1 MGESCVLIGDTSRQI
16 GPSLPLEIS
25 RFARKNR
32 LCFGHTINPGF
43 IDQKCSI
50 KMAGDWPVLV
60 FAFLLTS
67 TSSLFK
73 TATTSINIPACHDTF
88 FIHLMYAHKFIFYRY
103 NTIGRNFIISLI
115 WKPSCQCKMSCCL
128 GLHPGY
134 NPNPDPSCFCC
145 SPWQPRIASPVA
157 ASRTLQ
163 CLLSCSD
170 YLTTGHWPHHSLVLW
185 LMAF

>member
-1 MGESCVLIGDTSRQI
+1 MKYGSSWFHKRARLWAKAAFWLATRAGKI

-43 IDQKCSI
+43 IDQKCSV

-88 FIHLMYAHKFIFYRY
+88 FIHLMYAYKFIFSRY

-134 NPNPDPSCFCC
+134 NPNPGPSCFCC
-145 SPWQPRIASPVA
+145 SP
-157 ASRTLQ
+157 
-163 CLLSCSD
+163 
-170 YLTTGHWPHHSLVLW
+170 
-185 LMAF
+185 